1 MTATGKKHILRSL
14 FTVAFCMWA
23 SVSLAQYMENQAG
36 DSALPEKK
44 YTRQSG
50 LWLGMYTKYRIGE
63 KLFYYGEYHMRRR
76 DHLIENMAQIYLR
89 FGLSYLVNEK
99 FEVTGGIVTPF
110 YWAPEDQFS
119 DEEQI
124 DKVVNQFRFW
134 QQFLFIQSMGRV
146 KIYHQIRTEQR
157 WKRDYLV
164 NSPFELTHRM
174 RYKISTYIPLN
185 KPKLQDKTVFFS
197 GYNELFIQAGKP
209 VLYNYFE
216 DNRLFLGLGYVIN
229 ENFQLQAGYMK
240 SIQQKERGF
249 DLNSRDIIRFSVYHN
264 LDFTK
269 RKKESRNQE
278 VDPLL

>member
-14 FTVAFCMWA
+14 CTVAFCLWT
-23 SVSLAQYMENQAG
+23 SVCLAQYMENQAG
-36 DSALPEKK
+36 DTDLPEKK

-110 YWAPEDQFS
+110 YWAPEDQYS

-249 DLNSRDIIRFSVYHN
+249 DLNNRDIIRFSVYHN

-269 RKKESRNQE
+269 RKKESKNQE

>member
-14 FTVAFCMWA
+14 FTVAFCIWT

-110 YWAPEDQFS
+110 YWAPKDQYS

-124 DKVVNQFRFW
+124 DNVVNQFRFW

-197 GYNELFIQAGKP
+197 GYNEIFIQAGKP

-249 DLNSRDIIRFSVYHN
+249 DLNNRDIIRFSVYHN

>member
-1 MTATGKKHILRSL
+1 MTAIGKKQILRSL
-14 FTVAFCMWA
+14 CTVAFCMWT
-23 SVSLAQYMENQAG
+23 SFSQAQYMESKAE
-36 DSALPEKK
+36 DSSLPEKK

-50 LWLGMYTKYRIGE
+50 LWLGMYTKYKIGE

-76 DHLIENMAQIYLR
+76 DHLINNMAQIYLR

-110 YWAPEDQFS
+110 YWAPEGQYS

-146 KIYHQIRTEQR
+146 KIYHQIRIEQR
-157 WKRDYLV
+157 WKRDYIID
-164 NSPFELTHRM
+164 SPFKLTHRM

-185 KPKLQDKTVFFS
+185 KPKLQDKTLFFS
-197 GYNELFIQAGKP
+197 GYNEIFIQAGKP

-240 SIQQKERGF
+240 SIQQRERGF
-249 DLNSRDIIRFSVYHN
+249 DLNNRDIIRFSVYHN

-269 RKKESRNQE
+269 RKKKPKNQE
-278 VDPLL
+278 IDPIL